1 MAGPLTN
8 IILNYSG
15 EHYEKKITMLEN
27 YASQLEK
34 HLNTLEGLKDQVNDF
49 WQDDDAAV
57 YLKNLTK
64 QIISVRTAQEMVN
77 NVRTAYTEAQSE
89 IKKTKSK
96 VSIDVSEISNLLKIV
111 DDSKYRPLCKS
122 ELIMRALKTTKY

>member
-27 YASQLEK
+27 YANQLEK

-49 WQDDDAAV
+49 WEDDDAAA

-111 DDSKYRPLCKS
+111 DGSK
-122 ELIMRALKTTKY
+122 